1 MEQRIDPKV
10 QPEYAAGT
18 DPAYIPGLT
27 APRPGAE
34 EKTAPAAE
42 PEPEAA
48 DDAVPEDAVPE
59 DTVVDDSVVE
69 DAVPED
75 VPEAESES
83 VASDP
88 VASEPAESEPG
99 KEGEAAAEND
109 GPVFEASDRR
119 GSITADRDGVRFR
132 LDEEEADFR
141 WDEIGAVEVGTP
153 RFGRRFTVTVH
164 VSSRRWFTAEVDA
177 AARSDL
183 KGWAAEL
190 DEVLD
195 AYFEES

>member
-34 EKTAPAAE
+34 EKTAPAEE

-48 DDAVPEDAVPE
+48 AEADVQDAAAEDA
-59 DTVVDDSVVE
+59 DRE
-69 DAVPED
+69 DAPAAD
-75 VPEAESES
+75 
-83 VASDP
+83 
-88 VASEPAESEPG
+88 SEPAESEPAESEQG
-99 KEGEAAAEND
+99 KKEGEAAAEDD

-190 DEVLD
+190 DAVLD